1 MSERKNEL
9 ERHIQPRTCQNVRN
23 VLYLPLLI
31 LAILVLS
38 APAHAQAPQ
47 PTPTP
52 YPAIEATR
60 QAAQAQLDQANAQQ
74 AQAAQMDAAAAEM
87 RRNAERQQVAAN
99 QAISDAR
106 AASVAQNSV
115 AIGEAIGRAESNVA
129 ALSASVEGLT
139 GLNAA
144 ANATTR
150 LQAQSIISLTM
161 DNQSLRVGLQT
172 AQAVN
177 AAQARTIEQ
186 APPTEP
192 SAVVPLVV
200 GAIVIAILAI
210 LLVVVLSRKTGAQ
223 LTQTG
228 EVYNAD
234 EDEVIR
240 G

>member
-1 MSERKNEL
+1 MHKYARKDGL
-9 ERHIQPRTCQNVRN
+9 IQLAAIVGGVGVCLA
-23 VLYLPLLI
+23 VL
-31 LAILVLS
+31 LS
-38 APAHAQAPQ
+38 APPALAQGPQ

-106 AASVAQNSV
+106 AASVAQNAV

-139 GLNAA
+139 GLNAV

-150 LQAQSIISLTM
+150 LQAQTIISLTL

-186 APPTEP
+186 TPTTEP

-210 LLVVVLSRKTGAQ
+210 LLVVVLSRKSGAEPAQ
-223 LTQTG
+223 VG
-228 EVYNAD
+228 EVYDAVD
-234 EDEVIR
+234 EDEAIR